1 MAPSA
6 LLRPNPENPTALHYI
21 KPGEDFR
28 GYDRIFLDRVQ
39 IYDAPDAHFD
49 GTAPADRQEIARFM
63 QSEFTRVLGER
74 RPLAP
79 SAGPGVARL
88 KLTLVGLEQ
97 TRPVLSTATHLVP
110 VGAVMNLGKNI
121 AGAQGSFMGSVT
133 YMGEVYDAQTGELLA
148 AFLNKRSAEAL
159 DITSAVTGLG
169 AARSGVT
176 DGAHKLREAIE
187 KIRADRT

>member
-1 MAPSA
+1 
-6 LLRPNPENPTALHYI
+6 
-21 KPGEDFR
+21 
-28 GYDRIFLDRVQ
+28 
-39 IYDAPDAHFD
+39 
-49 GTAPADRQEIARFM
+49 
-63 QSEFTRVLGER
+63 
-74 RPLAP
+74 
-79 SAGPGVARL
+79 
-88 KLTLVGLEQ
+88 
-97 TRPVLSTATHLVP
+97 
-110 VGAVMNLGKNI
+110 MNLGKNI